1 MRTLSDIK
9 TVPETYPV
17 GTCPHCGRPLLAG
30 RIYGVEINLECECQT
45 EAREREEQ
53 RKNEQKALDRIA
65 KNRRESGLPRA
76 YINIS
81 FDDFEE
87 REGTQ
92 TALRNARKYAEN
104 INAITKGLLLIGNT
118 GSGKTHLAAA
128 IANTVLDAGYTVK
141 FARAADIPYE
151 VQKTYGDPTKSE
163 DEVIEPLRRCKLL
176 IIDDLGADKLTDFDR
191 AVIHG
196 ILDYRIINCKPTVV
210 TTNLAENQMMAT
222 LDSRTVDRILGKDYY
237 QYRITAKSYRRN
249 KGQ

>member
-1 MRTLSDIK
+1 MSDIK
-9 TVPETYPV
+9 TVPETYQI

-30 RIYGVEINLECECQT
+30 RIYGVEIKLECECQT

-53 RKNEQKALDRIA
+53 LKSKEKELGRIA
-65 KNRRESGLPRA
+65 KNRRESGLPMA
-76 YINIS
+76 YANTT
-81 FDDFEE
+81 FDGFEA
-87 REGTQ
+87 RQGTE

-104 INAITKGLLLIGNT
+104 INLVTKGLLLIGNT

-128 IANTVLDAGYTVK
+128 IANAVLDAGYTVK

-151 VQKTYGDPTKSE
+151 IQKTYGDSVKSE

-176 IIDDLGADKLTDFDR
+176 IVDDLGADKLTDFDR

-210 TTNLAENQMMAT
+210 TTNLAEDQMMSV

>member
-1 MRTLSDIK
+1 MSDIK

-45 EAREREEQ
+45 EAREREE
-53 RKNEQKALDRIA
+53 RLKSREKELGRIA
-65 KNRRESGLPRA
+65 KNRHESGLPRA
-76 YINIS
+76 YANTT
-81 FDDFEE
+81 FDGFEV
-87 REGTQ
+87 RQGTE

-151 VQKTYGDPTKSE
+151 IQKTYGDSVKSE

-176 IIDDLGADKLTDFDR
+176 IVDDLGADKLTDFDR

-210 TTNLAENQMMAT
+210 TTNLAEDQMMAV